1 LTVVASGVSYAN
13 EPVWRGTSTSSWV
26 ASLGNLALS
35 SGPFNT
41 GDGTTLI
48 TLTNATWLTP
58 PGFYAQVRAPGADQ
72 DVAMKSSALSVTTH
86 WSYMYTYENG
96 EPPVIPAPGA
106 ILLASMGAGLV
117 SWLRARKVL

>member
-1 LTVVASGVSYAN
+1 VS
-13 EPVWRGTSTSSWV
+13 P
-26 ASLGNLALS
+26 GNY
-35 SGPFNT
+35 NT

-48 TLTNATWLTP
+48 TLTNATWLAPT
-58 PGFYAQVRAPGADQ
+58 GFYAQVRSPGSDQ
-72 DVAMKSSALSVTTH
+72 DVVVKSSALNVTTH
-86 WSYMYTYENG
+86 WVYSYTYENG